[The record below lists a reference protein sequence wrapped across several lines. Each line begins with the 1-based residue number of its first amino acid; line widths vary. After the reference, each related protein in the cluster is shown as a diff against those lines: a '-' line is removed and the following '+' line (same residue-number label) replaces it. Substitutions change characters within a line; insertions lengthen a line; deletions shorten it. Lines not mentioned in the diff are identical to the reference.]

1 MARTRRRR
9 TDRGPARSG
18 GGLSGGGFPLPM
30 GKAGG
35 GGIGLI
41 ILLVV
46 YLLVGGLPGG
56 GGGLGVDPGTGAL
69 PQAPEPTEA
78 ELKKAPAD
86 DPAKFV
92 DFVAGDVDATWKK
105 IFAESGKTYEQPSHR
120 PLRQR
125 RSAPACGNAPS
136 TVGPFYC
143 PNDRKVYLDIAFMN
157 ELQQRLGA
165 QGDFAQAYIVAHEI
179 GHHVQNLLGVM
190 EDVNLAQQEN
200 PDERER
206 PLGPARAAGR
216 LPRRDLGAL
225 GRPAGGPARDGRPR
239 GGAERGRRRRRR
251 PDPEAVRRQ
260 RQPGHVHPRQ
270 RRAAGE
276 VVQGRL
282 PVRRPDRLRHLQG
295 RRLRAGRL
303 SGRPALRPPGSVAAA
318 DDRTVVVRVREEVV
332 PADVAGDPREVLRGL
347 RHRRAVVEAAPDAGV
362 LDRCPRPRRGS
373 RTSSVRRRR
382 CS

>member
-1 MARTRRRR
+1 MKWRGRGGGGLIEDRR
-9 TDRGPARSG
+9 GA

-41 ILLVV
+41 ILLVI

-105 IFAESGKTYEQPSHR
+105 IFAQSGKTYEQPVIVLYDNGGVST
-120 PLRQR
+120 
-125 RSAPACGNAPS
+125 ACGNAPS

-143 PNDRKVYLDIAFMN
+143 PNDRKVYLDLPFMN

-179 GHHVQNLLGVM
+179 GHHVQNQLGVM
-190 EDVNLAQQEN
+190 EDVNLAQQE
-200 PDERER
+200 D
-206 PLGPARAAGR
+206 
-216 LPRRDLGAL
+216 
-225 GRPAGGPARDGRPR
+225 
-239 GGAERGRRRRRR
+239 
-251 PDPEAVRRQ
+251 
-260 RQPGHVHPRQ
+260 
-270 RRAAGE
+270 
-276 VVQGRL
+276 
-282 PVRRPDRLRHLQG
+282 
-295 RRLRAGRL
+295 
-303 SGRPALRPPGSVAAA
+303 PGSAN
-318 DDRTVVVRVREEVV
+318 D
-332 PADVAGDPREVLRGL
+332 L
-347 RHRRAVVEAAPDAGV
+347 
-362 LDRCPRPRRGS
+362 
-373 RTSSVRRRR
+373 SVRL
-382 CS
+382 